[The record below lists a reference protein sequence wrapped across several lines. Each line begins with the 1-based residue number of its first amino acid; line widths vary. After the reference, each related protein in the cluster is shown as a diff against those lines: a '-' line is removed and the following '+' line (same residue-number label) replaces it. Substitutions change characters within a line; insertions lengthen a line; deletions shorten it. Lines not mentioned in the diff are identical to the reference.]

1 MIDAILIPNKKEKNV
16 KRRKTH
22 PWIGRSVFTLIEL
35 LVVIAI
41 IAILA
46 AMLLP
51 ALQKARDKAKES
63 SCLSNLKQHGNA
75 MLNYC
80 DDNKEFVPLAE
91 LAGGTYNGL
100 ATAGNPAWFVK
111 VGPYLGARSVNF
123 YQNELPAPKVFIC
136 PAAKHA
142 DTTQSSYCVPWYV
155 AKGAPK
161 QGEFRCGKVT
171 QMRKPSQKVYLTET
185 AMAAQFNSSDRGN
198 YVSKHDGEKVQ
209 LLTWFDGHVGRMN
222 KAYLFD
228 FRSTYMDG
236 YYK

>member
-1 MIDAILIPNKKEKNV
+1 
-16 KRRKTH
+16 
-22 PWIGRSVFTLIEL
+22 
-35 LVVIAI
+35 
-41 IAILA
+41 
-46 AMLLP
+46 MLLP

-100 ATAGNPAWFVK
+100 ATEGNPSWFVK

-136 PAAKHA
+136 PAAKYT
-142 DTTQSSYCVPWYV
+142 DTTQSSYCVPWNV

-185 AMAAQFNSSDRGN
+185 AQAAQFNSSDRGN

-228 FRSTYMDG
+228 FRTTYLDY

>member
-1 MIDAILIPNKKEKNV
+1 MILSEKKEKNV
-16 KRRKTH
+16 KRTKTL
-22 PWIGRSVFTLIEL
+22 PWTGRSAFTLIEL

-100 ATAGNPAWFVK
+100 ATEGNPSWFVK

-136 PAAKHA
+136 PAAKHT
-142 DTTQSSYCVPWYV
+142 DTTQSSYCVPWNV

-185 AMAAQFNSSDRGN
+185 AQAAQFNSSDRGN

-228 FRSTYMDG
+228 FRTTYLDY